1 MALLLD
7 DVQNMKLYRT
17 KFYMPI
23 DKKDRK
29 CGSVVFLLTKNLIQS
44 MQLMKN
50 DLFIN
55 NYSFISYYLER
66 DIAFY
71 INEMMNLEPI
81 ESINESLTKKER
93 DSIDKS
99 DFGIPEDKKYPLDT
113 EEHVKSA
120 IKLFGH
126 AEEDKKHK
134 LAKRI
139 KAAASKYGIEI
150 NKDTEVDK
158 YLNEYEMLEEQ
169 ATYEVVSLYKHI
181 ADNTSIIDE
190 DGFDANVEGRHFR
203 VFFDEAVDK
212 ILNEGQNHKLRRLL
226 YQDRIKTQK
235 EQIDIYDRVKV
246 SVQTIKKTYI
256 KLDLYHKLNLF
267 VDMSYYLGTFF
278 KNNIYRLDVGIDL
291 FVEMLARSFNDGR
304 LTQAGYDKK
313 TVFVDLRYWAHPGE
327 QLWDYKKNPTPMS
340 AIFRYIKRRDK
351 DLIVEKLGQVTWVF
365 MTDTAYFKCDINE
378 IDNLTLPK
386 FMNLI
391 KRLVENDISD
401 AEMEV
406 RDSPDALVLKVV
418 DRLSQNGIEIRN
430 LTGGTKEISKEELA
444 KKLRNAT
451 AISDEN
457 EDEKKAAVVQQ
468 IMQVANNASSEDDV
482 YKLLDNDIN
491 KEWLASLI
499 NDLQADDGG
508 ININKTRAARMSTLN
523 ADIMR
528 KELNG
533 KSIKD
538 YIEQAKVKPIPTDT
552 IPIKSM
558 NEEWKDVKFSNFSS
572 TYNLDDDVVSIFT
585 SMIEKSEPL
594 SIISIDK
601 EDKST
606 SEDYV
611 EKWTVKFED
620 VNGKRFTVNMDVPK
634 FVDGRFM
641 KLRGNLK
648 TIQGQLMLLPI
659 IKTDENTAQIVT
671 NYNKI
676 FVRRMNPSN
685 GSKTTKN
692 VSKITNILNKY
703 KGNKMKVYPGDNSFI
718 CSKYEL
724 PIEFADL
731 AGQYSKIEFED
742 GSYISFNVEQM
753 TDLAKKKNKNE
764 YDEAR
769 TYFYYDAHED
779 SVWGS
784 VDGIGRVI
792 LDVLNKHA
800 YVDKDEV
807 LTSLLE
813 TTKGSDKLSYTSASI
828 MNAEIPTIIVMAY
841 SEGLQKAMTKG
852 GVEYSFQETRPK
864 AYESF
869 IKFKD
874 GYIVYKPTIEASLL
888 MSGLSKSDTDL
899 YSIKDI
905 NKKEMWT
912 DFLEDYGGRIKAD
925 GLDNFYDLMV
935 DPITKEICE
944 LYKLPSDYIEML
956 GYASALLADTK
967 YNKHVDIT
975 GNRIRTNE
983 IVAGYVYKVIA
994 TAYGEYKNQLKRN
1007 KNSASLSIK
1016 PSAVIDAVMLDPTM
1030 SDLSISTPLLEAE
1043 AANAVTFKG
1052 LSGLNS
1058 ERSYTLE
1065 KRTFDESML
1074 GVLGLSTGFA
1084 GNVGVTRQATI
1095 NAEVLNSRGL
1105 IKKTSTD
1112 KLNTL
1117 NTLTIGEALS
1127 PFSTTHD
1134 DPIRSAMNF
1143 IQSTKHQMR
1152 VKRSHANLCTTG
1164 MDEAL
1169 PYMTSNIFSY
1179 KFKGK
1184 RGKVVDVTDEWIIFE
1199 DLDTKQRELVSLK
1212 ESVMKNSDGG
1222 FYVTVKL
1229 SSNVRKGQSLAYND
1243 ILAFDKTCYSKA
1255 LGTEA
1260 SENTIAYN
1268 TGTLAKIA
1276 IATTDE
1282 GYEDSA
1288 IISESLADSLTTE
1301 YVVRKERYL
1310 PKEANI
1316 YNVVTPGTPIEEG
1329 DPLMIFQNAFEEKD
1343 ANALLKA
1350 ITDEEI
1356 EAISDL
1362 GRIHVRSKLTGIVQD
1377 VKIYRT
1383 CELDELSPSLKKLV
1397 MAYEKKIKEKRNKLS
1412 KLNVSGL
1419 NTVLD
1424 ADYKLE
1430 PVGNLKGAP
1439 DGVMIEF
1446 YLKCTDKMGIGDKL
1460 VYSAALKG
1468 VIKDIF
1474 KEGEEPTTDF
1484 RPDEYVEGFIT
1495 TSGVNARMVS
1505 SIIINGLINKGIIE
1519 LTRKCQEHLGIK
1531 WKYLYDME
1539 ANVDK

>member
-1 MALLLD
+1 MAVLLD
-7 DVQNMKLYRT
+7 DIPNMKLYRT

-29 CGSVVFLLTKNLIQS
+29 CGSAVFLLTKDLIQS
-44 MQLMKN
+44 MQLMQN
-50 DLFIN
+50 PLMIN
-55 NYSFISYYLER
+55 NYSFVSYYLER

-71 INEMMNLEPI
+71 INEMMNLEPV
-81 ESINESLTKKER
+81 ESINESLTKKDR
-93 DSIDKS
+93 DMIDKS

-113 EEHVKSA
+113 EAHVKSA
-120 IKLFGH
+120 IKLFSH
-126 AEEDKKHK
+126 AEESKKHK

-139 KAAASKYGIEI
+139 KTAASKYGIEI
-150 NKDTEVDK
+150 KKNTEVDK
-158 YLNEYEMLEEQ
+158 YLNEYKMLEEQ
-169 ATYEVVSLYKHI
+169 ATYEVVNLYKEI
-181 ADNTSIIDE
+181 AENTSLIDE
-190 DGFDANVEGRHFR
+190 DGFNANVDGKQFR
-203 VFFDEAVDK
+203 FFFDEAVDR
-212 ILNEGQNHKLRRLL
+212 ILTEGQNHKLRRLL
-226 YQDRIKTQK
+226 FQDRIKTQK
-235 EQIDIYDRVKV
+235 EQLDIYE
-246 SVQTIKKTYI
+246 QIKKSVMFIKKAYI
-256 KLDLYHKLNLF
+256 KLELYRRLNLF
-267 VDMSYYLGTFF
+267 IDMSYYLKTFF
-278 KNNIYRLDVGIDL
+278 KNNIYRLDMGIDL
-291 FVEMLARSFNDGR
+291 FVELLSKSFNDAR
-304 LTQAGYDKK
+304 LPQAGYNKK
-313 TVFVDLRYWAHPGE
+313 TVLVDLRYWIYPGE
-327 QLWDYKKNPTPMS
+327 QIWDYKQNPTPMS
-340 AIFRYIKRRDK
+340 AIFRYIKRKDK
-351 DLIVEKLGQVTWVF
+351 DLLVEKLGQVTWVF
-365 MTDTAYFKCDINE
+365 MTDAAYFKCDLNE

-386 FMNLI
+386 FMNMIRKLI
-391 KRLVENDISD
+391 ENDISD

-406 RDSPDALVLKVV
+406 RDTTDALVLKIV

-430 LTGGTKEISKEELA
+430 LTGGTKELDPKELEY
-444 KKLRNAT
+444 KLDKIMT
-451 AISDEN
+451 QPKDE
-457 EDEKKAAVVQQ
+457 EEKKAALVQS
-468 IMQVANNASSEDDV
+468 IKKAADNASTEEEL
-482 YKLLDNDIN
+482 YKNLDNDVN

-499 NDLQADDGG
+499 DDLQSDEG
-508 ININKTRAARMSTLN
+508 ININKTRAARMNSLN
-523 ADIMR
+523 SQIME
-528 KELNG
+528 KDLNG

-538 YIEQAKVKPIPTDT
+538 YIAEAKVKPIPTDT
-552 IPIKSM
+552 IPINSM

-572 TYNLDDDVVSIFT
+572 SYNLDDDVVSIFT

-594 SIISIDK
+594 SIMSIDK

-611 EKWTVKFED
+611 EQWNVKFED
-620 VNGKRFTVNMDVPK
+620 VNGKRFTIKMDVPK

-676 FVRRMNPSN
+676 FVRRVNPSN

-692 VSKITNILNKY
+692 LSKLTKILNKY
-703 KGNKMKVYPGDNSFI
+703 NGKTMTVYPGDNSFV

-724 PIEFADL
+724 PVEFADL
-731 AGQYSKIEFED
+731 AGSYSKIEFFD
-742 GSYISFNVEQM
+742 GSYISFNIEQM
-753 TDLAKKKNKNE
+753 KALAKKEHPND
-764 YDEAR
+764 YSDDIV
-769 TYFYYDAHED
+769 YCYYNRN
-779 SVWGS
+779 
-784 VDGIGRVI
+784 DGEVHGISYRDVSKFI
-792 LDVLNKHA
+792 LDTIQQKAAENKDDA
-800 YVDKDEV
+800 
-807 LTSLLE
+807 LTDLISF
-813 TTKGSDKLSYTSASI
+813 TKGSDKTSYTSASI
-828 MNAEIPTIIVMAY
+828 MNAEIPTIVVMAY

-852 GVEYSFQETRPK
+852 GVQYHFQETRPK
-864 AYESF
+864 PFESF

-874 GYIVYKPTIEASLL
+874 GYIVYKDDVAASLL
-888 MSGLSKSDTDL
+888 MSGLSKCDTDL

-935 DPITKEICE
+935 DPITKEICK

-956 GYASALLADTK
+956 GYASNLLADTK

-983 IVAGYVYKVIA
+983 IVAGYVYKTIA
-994 TAYGEYKNQLKRN
+994 NAYGDYKNQLKRN
-1007 KNSASLSIK
+1007 KNGAALSIK
-1016 PSAVIDAVMLDPTM
+1016 QSAVIDAVMLDPTL

-1095 NAEVLNSRGL
+1095 NAGVLNSRGL
-1105 IKKTSTD
+1105 IKKTSAD

-1152 VKRSHANLCTTG
+1152 VKRSHPNLCTTG

-1184 RGKVVDVTDEWIIFE
+1184 KGKVIDVTDEWIVYE
-1199 DLDTKQRELVSLK
+1199 DSDTKQREVISLK
-1212 ESVMKNSDGG
+1212 ENVMKNSDGG

-1229 SSNVRKGQSLAYND
+1229 SSCVRKGQSLKYND

-1255 LGTEA
+1255 IGTEA
-1260 SENTIAYN
+1260 SENTISYN

-1301 YVVRKERYL
+1301 YVIKKERYL

-1316 YNVVTPGTPIEEG
+1316 YNVVSPGTPIEEG

-1356 EAISDL
+1356 DAISDL
-1362 GRIHVRSKLTGIVQD
+1362 GRIHVRSKLTGVVQD

-1412 KLNVSGL
+1412 KLNVDGL
-1419 NTVLD
+1419 NRVLE
-1424 ADYKLE
+1424 ADYKLD

-1539 ANVDK
+1539 ANEDK